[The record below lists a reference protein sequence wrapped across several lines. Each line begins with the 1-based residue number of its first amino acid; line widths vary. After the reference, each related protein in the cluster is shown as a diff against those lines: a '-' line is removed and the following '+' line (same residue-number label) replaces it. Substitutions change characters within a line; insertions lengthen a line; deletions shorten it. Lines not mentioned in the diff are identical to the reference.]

1 MEFCI
6 PWQNWNIEDIQY
18 GIYQNNTRIE
28 NGFFVPIYFADKY
41 VKCQAFHLM
50 TPELTINETDLTHET
65 NYLHFKIPKNS
76 DFEKKI
82 REFDL
87 RNLSE
92 AEKFKE
98 IDLKNKENVE
108 AKQKLESQLFQ
119 IKNEIAT
126 TYKDKISDNMK
137 SMIDIYIKEIDTWL
151 DNNPNSEK
159 SEYDNK
165 VSELESKFKEFVSVY
180 EKGTGPKETPI
191 GSEDDDGP
199 GPQIEEID

>member
-98 IDLKNKENVE
+98 AWWPKNNNQISYNTALKSLSSGDTEWRLQIPDSGIFSCDDTVRKCWYTSNESGL
-108 AKQKLESQLFQ
+108 AKRKWKIMVRTSGLWINQNSFGMDWKL
-119 IKNEIAT
+119 IGA
-126 TYKDKISDNMK
+126 
-137 SMIDIYIKEIDTWL
+137 
-151 DNNPNSEK
+151 
-159 SEYDNK
+159 
-165 VSELESKFKEFVSVY
+165 FVL
-180 EKGTGPKETPI
+180 
-191 GSEDDDGP
+191 
-199 GPQIEEID
+199 